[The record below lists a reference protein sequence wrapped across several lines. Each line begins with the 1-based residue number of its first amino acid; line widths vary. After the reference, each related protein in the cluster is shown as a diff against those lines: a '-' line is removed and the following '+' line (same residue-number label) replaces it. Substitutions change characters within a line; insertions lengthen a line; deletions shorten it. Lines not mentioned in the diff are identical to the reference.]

1 MTKSM
6 TRRAALQLKLLA
18 ATAPFAPVAMAQSTR
33 GTQSADL
40 VLTGGRIVTLDAR
53 SSIAEAVA
61 VRDGRIFA
69 VGTAADIKPLIGA
82 GTSSIDLKGRTVI
95 PGLIDTHTH
104 SKAAGER
111 LYTVNMREARTVP
124 QALEAVRSFVADKK
138 PGRWIVGSA
147 WHPPSQLEEKRY
159 LTRQEIDRVA
169 PDNPV
174 FLPTVGHFVMSNS
187 RALAA
192 AGITKETPNPAGGAI
207 ERDAAGEATGVLV
220 GPAIGLLAKAVPPWT
235 FEDVVNQYKAA
246 MAHLNSFGLTSTV
259 DGGLDAADIRVLR
272 HLASAG
278 EATVR
283 MAIMYRPQNVPAT
296 DTAKWEDLLRGNG
309 AASGFGD
316 EWLRFAGVKFA
327 LDGGMTLRTA
337 NTRESYP
344 DDASYFGQAYMTP
357 EVFAKLVEISD
368 RNGWR
373 VGVHVV
379 GDKAVDVALD
389 AFDTLDR
396 ERPIR
401 SKRFVLIH
409 GSLVQR
415 DQMERAKRL
424 GLRVDVQN
432 VFMWDKATTV
442 ERFLGAQRAGR
453 AVPTRTLIDVLGIE
467 SLGAGT
473 DFPVNGIDPFL
484 NMYIMVSR
492 KSPDGA
498 RYGPSE
504 AISREEALR
513 LYTTSAAHYTFEEKV
528 KGSIEAGKL
537 ADLVVLSA
545 DPLTVPEEGI
555 KDIHALTTIV
565 AGKVVYERKA

>member
-1 MTKSM
+1 
-6 TRRAALQLKLLA
+6 
-18 ATAPFAPVAMAQSTR
+18 MAQDTSSTVP
-33 GTQSADL
+33 ADL
-40 VLTGGRIVTLDAR
+40 VLTGGKVVTLDAR

-69 VGTAADIKPLIGA
+69 VGTAAAIKPLIGA
-82 GTSSIDLKGRTVI
+82 GTRTVDLRGRAVI

-104 SKAAGER
+104 SRAAGES
-111 LYTVNMREARTVP
+111 LFTVNMRSAKTVAE
-124 QALEAVRSFVADKK
+124 ALEAIRVYVAGKK
-138 PGRWIVGSA
+138 PGQWIVGSP
-147 WHPPSQLEEKRY
+147 WHPPSQLAEKRY
-159 LTRQEIDRVA
+159 LTRQEIDAVA

-192 AGITKETPNPAGGAI
+192 AGITKATPNPAGGII
-207 ERDAAGEATGVLV
+207 ERDAGGEATGVLS
-220 GPAIGLLAKAVPPWT
+220 GPAIPLLAKVVPPWT
-235 FEDVVNQYKAA
+235 FEDVARQYRAA
-246 MAHLNSFGLTSTV
+246 MAYLNSFGLTSTV
-259 DGGLDAADIRVLR
+259 DGGLDAEDIRVLR
-272 HLASAG
+272 HLANTG

-283 MAIMYRPQNVPAT
+283 MAIMYRPKDVAAT
-296 DTAKWEDLLRGNG
+296 DTARWEAILKGNG

-316 EWLRFAGVKFA
+316 EWVRFAGVKLG

-344 DDASYFGQAYMTP
+344 GDASYFGQAYMTP
-357 EVFAKLVEISD
+357 EAFAKLVEISD
-368 RNGWR
+368 RSGWR

-379 GDKAVDVALD
+379 GDKAIDVALD
-389 AFDTLDR
+389 AFEALDR
-396 ERPIR
+396 IRPIR
-401 SKRFVLIH
+401 GKRFVLIH
-409 GSLVQR
+409 GSLMQK
-415 DQMERAKRL
+415 DQMERARKL
-424 GLRVDVQN
+424 GVRVDIQN
-432 VFMWDKATTV
+432 VFMWDKAATV
-442 ERFLGAQRAGR
+442 QRFLGLQRANR

-473 DFPVNGIDPFL
+473 DFPVNGINPFL

-492 KSPDGA
+492 TDPEGT

-513 LYTTSAAHYTFEEKV
+513 LYTTAGAHYTFEERV

-545 DPLTVPEEGI
+545 DPLTVAEEGL
-555 KDIHALTTIV
+555 KDIQALTTIV
-565 AGKVVYERKA
+565 AGKVVYERQA